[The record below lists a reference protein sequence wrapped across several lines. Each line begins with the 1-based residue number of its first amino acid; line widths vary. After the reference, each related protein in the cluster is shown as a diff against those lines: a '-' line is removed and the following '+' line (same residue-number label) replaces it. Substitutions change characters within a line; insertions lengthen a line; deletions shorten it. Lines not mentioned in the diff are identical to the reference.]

1 MYEFEHRKNLPVG
14 KLISRGMAAPRFVQ
28 FYFDISPQYESGCS
42 FQVGDIVV
50 HPILGGLDNRYA
62 RI

>member
-1 MYEFEHRKNLPVG
+1 MYEFEHRKNSPLA
-14 KLISRGMAAPRFVQ
+14 KRISRGMAAPRFVQ
-28 FYFDISPQYESGCS
+28 FYFDISPEYESGCR

-50 HPILGGLDNRYA
+50 QPILGGLDHRYA

>member
-1 MYEFEHRKNLPVG
+1 MNLNIEKFTRRQTNFPG
-14 KLISRGMAAPRFVQ
+14 DGAPRFVQ
-28 FYFDISPQYESGCS
+28 FYFDISPQYESGCR

-50 HPILGGLDNRYA
+50 HPILGGLDHRYA